1 MDQNIIIAPLI
12 SEKSINDAG
21 FGKFTFKVSKK
32 ADKKQIKKEVEDKFK
47 VNVLSIATSIV
58 KGKKRRFGA
67 RRTEVTLSSW
77 KKAIVRL
84 KAGQKID
91 AFDTGGSTTQKALT
105 GGKE

>member
-1 MDQNIIIAPLI
+1 MNVDVIIAPLI
-12 SEKSINDAG
+12 SEKSMNDAG

-47 VNVLSIATSIV
+47 VDVLSIATLIV

-67 RRTEVTLSSW
+67 KRTEATLSSW
-77 KKAIVRL
+77 KKAIVKL

-91 AFDTGGSTTQKALT
+91 VFDAGGGNTQKALP

>member
-1 MDQNIIIAPLI
+1 MNFDVIIAPLI
-12 SEKSINDAG
+12 SEKSMNDAG

-32 ADKKQIKKEVEDKFK
+32 ADKKQIREEVEDKFK

-67 RRTEVTLSSW
+67 NRTEVTLSSW
-77 KKAIVRL
+77 KKAIVKL

-91 AFDTGGSTTQKALT
+91 VFETGGGAAQSTLPS
-105 GGKE
+105 GKE